1 MGVLRPIPHVGGAQ
15 TANRPAPPGDWP
27 VRVKLETEATRGLL
41 LRIDTGALAVV
52 TLFSSSMS
60 AWTVLVSVTL
70 SVTDVVVIPAGS
82 PLRCN
87 LISTGRQVLKKAA
100 GEDTVP
106 TLAITPV
113 SPGVVAVTTPLASIE
128 PTPPV
133 DSNQLKG
140 PTREVMSVAL

>member
-15 TANRPAPPGDWP
+15 TASRPAPPGDWP

-70 SVTDVVVIPAGS
+70 SVTDVVGIPAGS

-113 SPGVVAVTTPLASIE
+113 SPGVVAVTTPSRSTQPRPARAE
-128 PTPPV
+128 
-133 DSNQLKG
+133 QQM
-140 PTREVMSVAL
+140 E